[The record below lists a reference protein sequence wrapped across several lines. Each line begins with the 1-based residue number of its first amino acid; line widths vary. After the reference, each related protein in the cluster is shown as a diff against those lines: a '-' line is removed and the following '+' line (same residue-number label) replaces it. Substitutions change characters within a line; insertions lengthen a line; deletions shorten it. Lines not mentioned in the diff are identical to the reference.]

1 MCKQTFSNVPAHCI
15 NSDSDVVAKD
25 ENGRC
30 IDRPE
35 DGPPRLVPASQQTYN
50 QSPVRTAAVTA
61 VSKPSTTVVTD
72 DWSNLDHSY
81 DSADNDRRHLI
92 GRTGLENLRAVAGV
106 PHKAAAFLEQFTAA
120 AYTSGHQVRCEI
132 LEYLPHMALL
142 LSEDSSNVQLK
153 SLISSHLLPVVAESL
168 SEQSTQVVKIA
179 ESALL
184 TMLEHCLIGAEYI
197 ETRIWPVI
205 KARMQHSTNTENTN
219 AVLTVMSKMAPWLG
233 CDQTERLLVPA
244 LEQLSAHPE
253 FGVRKVCASLYGDFC
268 AVISTTKTESVL
280 VPSFLRLCADPEFVV
295 RKTCAESFM
304 SVSCTVTLHTRRTQ
318 LAPVFARL
326 LSDSTRWVQMAAFQ
340 SLGPF
345 ITTFAEPSITMLGYN
360 HQGELVLKH
369 PDGFEFRLNS
379 CKLDERYLYTRD
391 ALFALVMD
399 GSGNQQQQYSQHQQ
413 QESQQNLQ
421 LHNNEEEDDWNFT
434 TEEDHQGQQQKCLLQ
449 QDDRNNNH
457 DRLSIRHTKEEQTE
471 DNEVS
476 ESGRTGSSV
485 TIDRNVDD
493 EAEIYNQFQYW
504 RDPLPDIDSDLNCN
518 EINKATC
525 TTVTIS
531 NTISAE
537 DSLWISSNNSNNNN
551 ISCSNSSQILNQRLP
566 QSPQQLPQHQQSPYP
581 PPQQAPQPQ
590 KAMASLVRRFQDMSV
605 TNKDTTTTHS
615 SSSESSTNS
624 ETASNFTT
632 REDERQPSPVPP
644 PPSTPAPPLQEIVP
658 LELIRH
664 FVSMSEPGRDAEDL
678 AGHCAYN
685 LPAVALTLGPKHW
698 DLLKPAYETL
708 AADRQWKVR
717 RIVASSIH
725 ELAVIVGEEVATQ
738 DLVPVFNGFIKD
750 LDEVRIAALKHL
762 AHFLKLLRPA
772 GRNSFLP
779 RLTEFLMT
787 DYEWNWRFRQE
798 LAQQLLQVLGLFSPV
813 DTCHHLS
820 PVVMALLVDRVSDV
834 RKVALQLATELVSH
848 VSIDVTLLRSLLAEL
863 AEQFAHSSRWNR
875 RQTFALFCSRLVSE
889 GVLSG
894 EMFARD
900 VLPHLLDLSWDR
912 VPNVRLT
919 VARALA
925 NDVIVQPYFSDYSSP
940 HYEVLH
946 SVLKR
951 LQGDRDRDVRY
962 FASQVP
968 VMPNA
973 YSLSPDLQVRSDY
986 N

>member
-1 MCKQTFSNVPAHCI
+1 
-15 NSDSDVVAKD
+15 
-25 ENGRC
+25 
-30 IDRPE
+30 
-35 DGPPRLVPASQQTYN
+35 
-50 QSPVRTAAVTA
+50 
-61 VSKPSTTVVTD
+61 D
-72 DWSNLDHSY
+72 D
-81 DSADNDRRHLI
+81 
-92 GRTGLENLRAVAGV
+92 
-106 PHKAAAFLEQFTAA
+106 
-120 AYTSGHQVRCEI
+120 QVRCEI

-142 LSEDSSNVQLK
+142 LSEDSNNLQLK
-153 SLISSHLLPVVAESL
+153 SLITSHLLPIVAASL
-168 SEQSTQVVKIA
+168 SDHSTQVVKMA

-184 TMLEHCLIGAEYI
+184 TMLEHCLVGAEYI

-205 KARMQHSTNTENTN
+205 KARMQHSPSTENTN

-244 LEQLSAHPE
+244 LEQLSSHPE
-253 FGVRKVCASLYGDFC
+253 FAVRKVCASLYGDFC
-268 AVISTTKTESVL
+268 AVISTIKTETVL
-280 VPSFLRLCADPEFVV
+280 VPSFLSLCADPEFVV

-326 LSDSTRWVQMAAFQ
+326 LSDSIRWVQLAAFQ

-379 CKLDERYLYTRD
+379 CKVDERYLYTRD
-391 ALFALVMD
+391 TIFALVMD
-399 GSGNQQQQYSQHQQ
+399 GNSGNQQQQHYPQPQHQQHCQQQYNEQDDWSTNTEDQDQQQQEQQQQQQQQQLLLLQHQQ
-413 QESQQNLQ
+413 QQ
-421 LHNNEEEDDWNFT
+421 T
-434 TEEDHQGQQQKCLLQ
+434 KCLHQSRQ

-457 DRLSIRHTKEEQTE
+457 DRNCNIRLTTEEKSE
-471 DNEVS
+471 DKGNDI
-476 ESGRTGSSV
+476 GRTETSIC
-485 TIDRNVDD
+485 IDKKEDD
-493 EAEIYNQFQYW
+493 AEIYNQFQYW
-504 RDPLPDIDSDLNCN
+504 RDPLPDIDGDLNCN
-518 EINKATC
+518 DIN
-525 TTVTIS
+525 TTRTS
-531 NTISAE
+531 GTTTNNTTSTSTDNTNDAI
-537 DSLWISSNNSNNNN
+537 WISSNNSVNNNN
-551 ISCSNSSQILNQRLP
+551 SQILNQRFMP
-566 QSPQQLPQHQQSPYP
+566 SPQQKRQPSSHPAHQAP
-581 PPQQAPQPQ
+581 PPQR
-590 KAMASLVRRFQDMSV
+590 AMTSLVRRFQEMNV
-605 TNKDTTTTHS
+605 TKDS
-615 SSSESSTNS
+615 
-624 ETASNFTT
+624 TASSHSQCSTT
-632 REDERQPSPVPP
+632 SEAASNCTITEEERQPSPTPP
-644 PPSTPAPPLQEIVP
+644 TPPTTPAPPLQDIVP
-658 LELIRH
+658 LELIKH

-863 AEQFAHSSRWNR
+863 AQQFAHSSRWNR

-951 LQGDRDRDVRY
+951 LQGDKDRDVRY

-968 VMPNA
+968 VMQNP
-973 YSLSPDLQVRSDY
+973 YSLSPDPQQVRSDF